1 MALTEVADEMYN
13 GDDGMPCK
21 AVTPVAWFVIVVLF
35 PRFVLL
41 R

>member
-21 AVTPVAWFVIVVLF
+21 AVTPVAWFVIVLF